1 MTSNDSLISLLFLA
15 CCFCLPVEMTGK
27 VARTGQSG
35 FICVGASLD
44 IQREKKKIPISAL
57 LFALLLLVFMVAHI
71 WLGGHGGHTSVGAQY
86 ATFHYNGSRDDGWI
100 SKLFQRQRNRPLSK
114 QRLVND
120 DYQLQ
125 QHSTSLDLPT
135 KQIKEADGLGSPT
148 ETKWLN

>member
-1 MTSNDSLISLLFLA
+1 MQTVLQADGIDVGRVCLCGSALIPLDSD
-15 CCFCLPVEMTGK
+15 EK
-27 VARTGQSG
+27 VATSS
-35 FICVGASLD
+35 VD
-44 IQREKKKIPISAL
+44 
-57 LFALLLLVFMVAHI
+57 
-71 WLGGHGGHTSVGAQY
+71 GGHTSVGPEY
-86 ATFHYNGSRDDGWI
+86 ATFHYSGSPDDGWI

-148 ETKWLN
+148 ETK